1 MSTQLQKEHEEGECQ
16 ATGLFFNTIFWNSI
30 GQPRVHKWTKN
41 VNIFNYDV
49 VAIPINESCALFPSF
64 ATFCLVISLSL
75 VLPALSPVKISVF
88 DY

>member
-41 VNIFNYDV
+41 VNIFNYDI
-49 VAIPINESCALFPSF
+49 VAIPINESCAPFPLL
-64 ATFCLVISLSL
+64 ATSCLVISLSPFL
-75 VLPALSPVKISVF
+75 LLSSSVPLF
-88 DY
+88 SL